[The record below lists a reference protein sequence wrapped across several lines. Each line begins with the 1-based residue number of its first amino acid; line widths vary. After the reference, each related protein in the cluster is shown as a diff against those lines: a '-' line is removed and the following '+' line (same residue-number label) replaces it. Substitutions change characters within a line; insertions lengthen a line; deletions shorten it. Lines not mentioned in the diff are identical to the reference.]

1 MLLVPRASVPSHIQS
16 MTVLDGSDLARLST
30 HPSLARRRLFV
41 KLSGQG
47 RRKSRALCM
56 LHRCL
61 SISKRRSRSATRFC
75 PQQGGRKKGRQQS
88 LHRYRIAPQIMC
100 ADNLQQLFC
109 TTKTFCA
116 NNLLPD
122 PYWAKNDIPCVRP
135 GLRASRLPRSAA
147 I

>member
-1 MLLVPRASVPSHIQS
+1 MLHVPRPSVPSLIQS
-16 MTVLDGSDLARLST
+16 TTVWTAAT
-30 HPSLARRRLFV
+30 SLGFQLISRLFV